1 MLKRAFSVADRNDQ
15 DLVLPPTYTDATRGS
30 GGSSSPLASTWSAAA
45 SHSANQQT
53 SLAGPQQQQQ
63 HHHQQQSPQ
72 PWQSSSQSANG
83 GFEWRHAAQGQSG
96 HAGFSAVQAGTAC
109 QPVASTSSSAN
120 PGRSAATFVP
130 DDKDASSPKQASR
143 ASSTTSR
150 RHSQKQSLDKGREE
164 AEPQRLRPWTPVVPP
179 DAQKALAEVQL
190 AADNKT
196 LSGVYSIE
204 CNTLVARADNGGNNR
219 QSNVCPTASFTA
231 ANRSDVDVTL
241 YFRPSAADDG
251 VERTSA
257 PPLPPR
263 GRGNAQGL
271 PPQSPMDVPL
281 AITLKL
287 HKGKAR
293 LCIPDRIPWRPLRI
307 ICILEC
313 ARGIVF
319 ENAADVF
326 SAANA
331 HVSLPVGFTGKL
343 AIWAPQGSIE
353 LSEPLRLNSTIVP
366 STQNNAHI
374 VVYFISPDPSRPD
387 TCPSH
392 PTVAKTIDLCQV
404 NTSKG
409 RVRVDYAKPV
419 RRSTSSKDSGCQIM

>member
-1 MLKRAFSVADRNDQ
+1 MLKRALSVADRNDQ

-30 GGSSSPLASTWSAAA
+30 GSSPLTSTWSAAA
-45 SHSANQQT
+45 SQSANHQLT
-53 SLAGPQQQQQ
+53 SAGPQQQQQ
-63 HHHQQQSPQ
+63 HQQQSSQ

-83 GFEWRHAAQGQSG
+83 GFEWRHAIQGQSG
-96 HAGFSAVQAGTAC
+96 HAGFSAVQAGTTY
-109 QPVASTSSSAN
+109 QPVASTSSSPN
-120 PGRSAATFVP
+120 LGRSAATFVP
-130 DDKDASSPKQASR
+130 DDKDASSPRQASR

-150 RHSQKQSLDKGREE
+150 RHSKKQSLDKGREDSE
-164 AEPQRLRPWTPVVPP
+164 TQRLRPWTPVVPP

-219 QSNVCPTASFTA
+219 QSNVCPTATFTA

-241 YFRPSAADDG
+241 YFRPSAEDDG

-263 GRGNAQGL
+263 GRGNAQL
-271 PPQSPMDVPL
+271 VPPASPMDVPL

-293 LCIPDRIPWRPLRI
+293 LSIPDRIPWRPLRI

-313 ARGIVF
+313 
-319 ENAADVF
+319 
-326 SAANA
+326 
-331 HVSLPVGFTGKL
+331 T
-343 AIWAPQGSIE
+343 QGS
-353 LSEPLRLNSTIVP
+353 
-366 STQNNAHI
+366 
-374 VVYFISPDPSRPD
+374 
-387 TCPSH
+387 
-392 PTVAKTIDLCQV
+392 VAKKC
-404 NTSKG
+404 
-409 RVRVDYAKPV
+409 R
-419 RRSTSSKDSGCQIM
+419 